1 MSAMTKS
8 KYELTTSPTAKAVKF
23 VFYGPEGVGKT
34 TLASQIIPTPA
45 FIDTEGSTAHMTVC
59 RFPKPK
65 DWAELIDMVDDA
77 GKQKIWTL
85 VIDTLDWAD
94 ILCTR
99 SLCKEK
105 KWGSI
110 EDAGYG
116 KGYVMLGEKFSE
128 LLAKLTELADRGVN
142 VGFCAHAQLRKVE
155 KPEETGAYDHW
166 ELKCSK
172 RVAPLVKEWAD
183 MVLFLNYDSVVIHG
197 KNPMEGNKLQGNK
210 RVIYTNHAPTFDAK
224 NRFGLPDKL
233 PLEYK
238 SIQAVFDRQ
247 KKPALQAAPA
257 QDFEHAEP
265 DPQTEPVPD
274 DPLPE
279 NPFLG
284 DDVGP
289 VFPEPKPESEWTEED
304 KAQLKPTELK
314 DRYPEL
320 EALMKRDGISY
331 SNVQWAVARKG
342 HQPADLPVELYPV
355 EYVDRLVSGWDKFVA
370 YIRKNT

>member
-1 MSAMTKS
+1 MAKS

-34 TLASQIIPTPA
+34 TLASQINPTPA

-59 RFPKPK
+59 RYPQPK
-65 DWAELIDMVDDA
+65 DWTELMDMVDDA
-77 GKQKIWTL
+77 GKQKIRTL

-105 KWGSI
+105 KWDSI

-128 LLAKLTELADRGVN
+128 LLAKLTELAEKGVN
-142 VGFCAHAQLRKVE
+142 VGFCAHAQLRKIE

-166 ELKCSK
+166 EMKCSK
-172 RVAPLVKEWAD
+172 KVAPLVKEWAD
-183 MVLFLNYDSVVIHG
+183 MVLFLNYDSIVIHG
-197 KNPMEGNKLQGNK
+197 KNPTEGNKLQGNK
-210 RVIYTNHAPTFDAK
+210 RVIYANHAPTFDAK

-233 PLEYK
+233 PLEYA
-238 SIQAVFDRQ
+238 SIKPVFEREPQPEPEPIVIPLSQEDPDVQ
-247 KKPALQAAPA
+247 PAN
-257 QDFEHAEP
+257 EP
-265 DPQTEPVPD
+265 LPD
-274 DPLPE
+274 D
-279 NPFLG
+279 PFLG
-284 DDVGP
+284 DDVG
-289 VFPEPKPESEWTEED
+289 VPKPEAEWTEED
-304 KAQLKPTELK
+304 RAQLKPTELK

-320 EALMKRDGISY
+320 EQLMKRDGISY
-331 SNVQWAVARKG
+331 SNIQWAVARKG

-355 EYVDRLVSGWDKFVA
+355 EYVDRLVKGWDKFVD
-370 YIRKNT
+370 YIRKNS

>member
-8 KYELTTSPTAKAVKF
+8 KFELTTSPTAKAVKA
-23 VFYGPEGVGKT
+23 VFYGPEGIGKS
-34 TLASQIIPTPA
+34 TLASRLPSPV
-45 FIDTEGSTAHMTVC
+45 FIDTEGSTAHMILC
-59 RFPKPK
+59 RYPKPK
-65 DWAELIDMVDDA
+65 DWSELMEMVEDA
-77 GKQKIWTL
+77 GKLKIKTL

-105 KWGSI
+105 KWDSI
-110 EDAGYG
+110 EAAGYG
-116 KGYVMLGEKFSE
+116 KGYVMLGEKFAE
-128 LLAKLTELADRGVN
+128 LLAKLSELADKGIN
-142 VGFCAHAQLRKVE
+142 VVFCAHAQLRKIE

-172 RVAPLVKEWAD
+172 KVAPLVKEWAD
-183 MVLFLNYDSVVIHG
+183 MVLFCNYDTMIIHG
-197 KNPMEGNKLQGNK
+197 NNPMEANRITGNK
-210 RVIYTNHAPTFDAK
+210 RVMYANHAPTFDAK

-233 PLEYK
+233 PLDYEAIR
-238 SIQAVFDRQ
+238 SIFEKP
-247 KKPALQAAPA
+247 KKEEAPVPPA

-265 DPQTEPVPD
+265 DPETEPVPD
-274 DPLPE
+274 DSLPE

-304 KAQLKPTELK
+304 KAQLKPTELR

-355 EYVDRLVSGWDKFVA
+355 EYVDRLVKGWDKFVD
-370 YIRKNT
+370 YIRKNS

>member
-1 MSAMTKS
+1 MAKS
-8 KYELTTSPTAKAVKF
+8 KFTLTTSPTAKAIKF

-34 TLASQIIPTPA
+34 TLASQINPTPA

-59 RFPKPK
+59 RYPQPK
-65 DWAELIDMVDDA
+65 DWAELMDMVDDA
-77 GKQKIWTL
+77 GTQKIRTL

-94 ILCTR
+94 ILCTK

-105 KWGSI
+105 KWQSI

-128 LLAKLTELADRGVN
+128 LLAKLSELAEKGVN
-142 VGFCAHAQLRKVE
+142 VGFCAHAQLRKIE
-155 KPEETGAYDHW
+155 KPEEAGAYDHW
-166 ELKCSK
+166 EMKCSK
-172 RVAPLVKEWAD
+172 KVAPLVKEWAD
-183 MVLFLNYDSVVIHG
+183 MVLFLNYDSMVIHG
-197 KNPMEGNKLQGNK
+197 KTPMEANRITGNK
-210 RVIYTNHAPTFDAK
+210 RVIYANHAPTFDAK

-233 PLEYK
+233 PLEYD
-238 SIQAVFDRQ
+238 SIKPVFERM
-247 KKPALQAAPA
+247 KPKTQEALAPE
-257 QDFEHAEP
+257 QDFEHVEP
-265 DPQTEPVPD
+265 DPATEPPQED
-274 DPLPE
+274 TLPE

-289 VFPEPKPESEWTEED
+289 VFQDPKPESEWTEED
-304 KAQLKPTELK
+304 KAQLKPTELR

-342 HQPADLPVELYPV
+342 HQPPDLPVELYPV
-355 EYVDRLVSGWDKFVA
+355 EYVDRLVKGWDKFVD